1 MVPRGSSS
9 SKACSSKSRLTQ
21 RISLGPDLHQ
31 GFRVVVVR
39 VIVSVC
45 ATVQCRTPDRVTCN
59 LTGSPAS

>member
-31 GFRVVVVR
+31 GFRVVVVVR
-39 VIVSVC
+39 VSLC
-45 ATVQCRTPDRVTCN
+45 HCPMQNARSGNFCN